1 MSKVSHEFKAL
12 VSTLDD
18 RQLERKLKDMRDA
31 CAKMQVE
38 ADFASRELRN
48 RRKASLKVARN
59 ES

>member
-1 MSKVSHEFKAL
+1 MSKVSHEFKSL
-12 VSTLDD
+12 VGSLDD